1 MNVETE
7 SYASEKDEHLFF
19 FGKAID
25 IAIAERS
32 QEQLSKNTGQ
42 SVFFDYVGSL
52 ARALHL
58 QYEMSLDEKERY
70 SKLSE
75 SEREKR
81 KFPHEV

>member
-32 QEQLSKNTGQ
+32 QEQLTQNTGQ

-58 QYEMSLDEKERY
+58 QYDMSLAERERY
-70 SKLSE
+70 QELSLSE
-75 SEREKR
+75 KEKR

>member
-7 SYASEKDEHLFF
+7 SYVSEKDEHLFF
-19 FGKAID
+19 FGTAID
-25 IAIAERS
+25 IAIAERY

>member
-7 SYASEKDEHLFF
+7 SYASKKDEHLFF

-32 QEQLSKNTGQ
+32 QEQLSQNTGQ
-42 SVFFDYVGSL
+42 SVFFDYIASL

-58 QYEMSLDEKERY
+58 QYELSLDEKDRY
-70 SKLSE
+70 QKLSQ

>member
-7 SYASEKDEHLFF
+7 SYVSEKDEHLFF

-32 QEQLSKNTGQ
+32 QKQLNQNTGQ
-42 SVFFDYVGSL
+42 SVFFDYIGSL

-58 QYEMSLDEKERY
+58 QYEMSLDEKDRY
-70 SKLSE
+70 HKLSD